1 MTKQSALLSKAIDGD
16 GPHPDGRRERSRN
29 SRSRI
34 IKAMMDLI
42 VEGDINP
49 SAAKVAEKAG
59 VGLRSVFRHFDDK
72 ESIYSEMNT
81 ILWDAYSP
89 ELNRPFSSN
98 DWREQLLELIERRA
112 GVWEKTAP
120 FRLSTSIQRFR
131 SPTLMENYRRLLE
144 TERKARDRLLP
155 EHVKNDSNR
164 ARAILLSTSF
174 DTWRLFRH
182 DEELSNKKTIEVMR
196 QLLRDILDQIED

>member
-1 MTKQSALLSKAIDGD
+1 MAKQSSVVNEVLGSNGV
-16 GPHPDGRRERSRN
+16 HPDGRRERSRN
-29 SRSRI
+29 SRSKIVR
-34 IKAMMDLI
+34 AMMDLI

-81 ILWDAYSP
+81 ILWEAYSP
-89 ELNRPFSSN
+89 ELNRPFNSE
-98 DWREQLLELIERRA
+98 DWRDQLIELIVRRA
-112 GVWEKTAP
+112 RVWEKTAP
-120 FRLSTSIQRFR
+120 FRLSTSLQRFR
-131 SPTLMENYRRLLE
+131 SPTLMENYQRLLE
-144 TERKARDRLLP
+144 TERKARDRILP
-155 EHVKNDSNR
+155 EHVRNDSNR

-174 DTWRLFRH
+174 DSWRLFRQ
-182 DEELSNKKTIEVMR
+182 DEGMSNKQVIATMS

>member
-29 SRSRI
+29 SRSKI

-81 ILWDAYSP
+81 ILWEAYSP
-89 ELNRPFSSN
+89 ELNRPFSSD

-120 FRLSTSIQRFR
+120 FRISTSIQRFR
-131 SPTLMENYRRLLE
+131 SPTLIENYRRLLE
-144 TERKARDRLLP
+144 TERKARDRILP
-155 EHVKNDSNR
+155 EHVRNDSNR